1 MQKHRHGEKKR
12 SRGLSEGQL
21 AALLVLPALLVIASI
36 AVYPILR
43 TVWYSL
49 FDLRLNHPTR
59 SSTYFSYSLD
69 LEKYADSVYTLR
81 SQLTK
86 ASEEAVT
93 PEGQRAIADMADL
106 LAEEEAALFCTDTRQ
121 DTLAQVDALVASYTP
136 VNDDQLRYMSV
147 SSKEIEAFKT
157 FLSLAGEAAQTA
169 LEIAPEAEKQLSRA
183 TQALDALS
191 FAVVEPN
198 FVGLDNYLRYLTDNR
213 FWTAVANTSIFTVF
227 AVGFELLF
235 GILVALLMNQNF
247 RGRGLIRASVLIP
260 WSIPASTSATIWRLM
275 YDGQYGIISKL
286 FATLGIIPSAAF
298 ILTTREGSLFGMI
311 VSDIWKTT
319 PFMALLLLAGLQTI
333 DATLYEA
340 ARVDGSGKLHSF
352 FTITLPLLKPTILVS
367 VLFRTLDT
375 FKAFDLMSVMT
386 NGANNTESIS
396 LYAYKVMFAQMDFGS
411 GSTIS
416 ILLFFMV
423 LLICLFYI
431 KVMGADLFKSRQ
443 A

>member
-12 SRGLSEGQL
+12 SRGLSVGQL

-93 PEGQRAIADMADL
+93 PEAQRALANMADL
-106 LAEEEAALFCTDTRQ
+106 LAEEEAALFCTETRQ

-147 SSKEIEAFKT
+147 SSEEIEAFKT

-260 WSIPASTSATIWRLM
+260 WSIPASTSATIWRFM

-396 LYAYKVMFAQMDFGS
+396 LYAYKEMFAQMDFGS

>member
-86 ASEEAVT
+86 ASEEAAT
-93 PEGQRAIADMADL
+93 PEAQRAIANMADL
-106 LAEEEAALFCTDTRQ
+106 LAEEEAALFCTEARQ
-121 DTLAQVDALVASYTP
+121 DTLAQVDALVASYAP

-147 SSKEIEAFKT
+147 SSEEIEAFKT

-260 WSIPASTSATIWRLM
+260 WSIPASTSATIWRFM

>member
-43 TVWYSL
+43 TVWYNL

-86 ASEEAVT
+86 ASEEAAT
-93 PEGQRAIADMADL
+93 PEAQRAIANMADL
-106 LAEEEAALFCTDTRQ
+106 LAEEEAALFCTEARQ
-121 DTLAQVDALVASYTP
+121 DTLAQVDALVASYAP

-147 SSKEIEAFKT
+147 SSEEIEAFKT

-260 WSIPASTSATIWRLM
+260 WSIPASTSATIWRFM

>member
-1 MQKHRHGEKKR
+1 
-12 SRGLSEGQL
+12 
-21 AALLVLPALLVIASI
+21 
-36 AVYPILR
+36 
-43 TVWYSL
+43 
-49 FDLRLNHPTR
+49 
-59 SSTYFSYSLD
+59 
-69 LEKYADSVYTLR
+69 
-81 SQLTK
+81 
-86 ASEEAVT
+86 
-93 PEGQRAIADMADL
+93 
-106 LAEEEAALFCTDTRQ
+106 
-121 DTLAQVDALVASYTP
+121 
-136 VNDDQLRYMSV
+136 
-147 SSKEIEAFKT
+147 
-157 FLSLAGEAAQTA
+157 
-169 LEIAPEAEKQLSRA
+169 
-183 TQALDALS
+183 
-191 FAVVEPN
+191 
-198 FVGLDNYLRYLTDNR
+198 
-213 FWTAVANTSIFTVF
+213 
-227 AVGFELLF
+227 
-235 GILVALLMNQNF
+235 
-247 RGRGLIRASVLIP
+247 
-260 WSIPASTSATIWRLM
+260 M

-340 ARVDGSGKLHSF
+340 ARVDGSGKFHSF

>member
-93 PEGQRAIADMADL
+93 PEAQRALANMADL
-106 LAEEEAALFCTDTRQ
+106 LAEEEAALFCTETRQ

-147 SSKEIEAFKT
+147 SSEEIEAFKT

-260 WSIPASTSATIWRLM
+260 WSIPASTSATIWRFM

>member
-86 ASEEAVT
+86 ASEEAAT
-93 PEGQRAIADMADL
+93 PEAQRALANMADL
-106 LAEEEAALFCTDTRQ
+106 LAEEEAALFCTEARQ
-121 DTLAQVDALVASYTP
+121 DTLAQVDALVASYAP

-147 SSKEIEAFKT
+147 SSEEIEAFKT

-260 WSIPASTSATIWRLM
+260 WSIPASTSATIWRFM